1 MLFFFPFLR
10 KQRRCRFHA
19 QRGPGK
25 RPLKETFPHIR
36 SPTRDEILQRRICMA
51 GIAIRRSGVSRRAA
65 RMLYEEGSIVMVAL
79 VPAVT
84 IGAAN
89 STAMGITVTVPDCT
103 PE

>member
-1 MLFFFPFLR
+1 
-10 KQRRCRFHA
+10 
-19 QRGPGK
+19 
-25 RPLKETFPHIR
+25 
-36 SPTRDEILQRRICMA
+36 MA
-51 GIAIRRSGVSRRAA
+51 DIAVRRSDVSRQAA

-103 PE
+103 PK